1 MDRMSVRALTAKSLV
16 LSQSMTDI
24 SLFKLRLALIQPL
37 MASNKKIDSLLRID
51 VAPETRV
58 KKGRL
63 K

>member
-16 LSQSMTDI
+16 LSQSMTYI

-37 MASNKKIDSLLRID
+37 MAFNKKIDSLLRID